1 MALNYSKKTVS
12 HTKLSLSGFICA
24 FFCHYLAPQRE
35 GFWGRGGFMSKPERE
50 IWDIFQIR
58 NSTREQSL
66 SRNSLKAA
74 DISSM

>member
-24 FFCHYLAPQRE
+24 FFCHYLASQK
-35 GFWGRGGFMSKPERE
+35 GGCGGFMSKPERE
-50 IWDIFQIR
+50 IWDIFPIR
-58 NSTREQSL
+58 NSNREQSL